1 MPNTV
6 SANTLKIVLPVKGM
20 SCASCAARIEKKV
33 GQLEGVN
40 DVSVIFGSEKAS
52 IELDTSTSS
61 IAKVMETIE
70 KLGFQV
76 PQNKITFPVEGM
88 TCASCV
94 SRVEKNL
101 LKIEGVTD
109 AKVNLASGKA
119 LVEYINDRVE
129 IEDFRASLEKI
140 GFHVPNDTSEG
151 LENTN
156 GKKEHVEKQNSL
168 LTLKVIVSAALSLVI
183 FLIGMSDT
191 LSSSLGQQGTH
202 WLMFLLT
209 TPVQFWAGSQF
220 YKGAWAGFRHGYS
233 DMNTLIVVGTSV
245 AYLYSLFAILFPSV
259 IRGIDDKVP
268 IYFDTAAMIITLVLL
283 GRFLEARAKGHAS
296 DAIKKLIGLQPK
308 TARVIRDEKEIEI
321 PISQLMV
328 GDIISIRP
336 GEKVPVDGVISE
348 GETSIDESMITGE
361 SIPVEKTVKDQV
373 IGASINKTG
382 YFKIRATRLGKDSV
396 LSNIIKLVDEAQG
409 SKAPVQRLADKVA
422 GIFVPTVI
430 VIASIAFII
439 WWAFGASMT
448 TLPTGPFL
456 FAMMIF
462 IAVMIIACP
471 CALGLAT
478 PTAIMV
484 GTGKGAELGI
494 LIKGGEILEGV
505 QRLDTIIFDKTGT
518 LTKGEPQVK
527 DIYIDPDIKM
537 SDEEFLVIAA
547 SLEKGSEHPLGEAVV
562 REAHNKKLSLK
573 KISNFEALPG
583 FGVRAN
589 LDDSEIILASIKF
602 FDSQGI
608 EFSSLR
614 IKADSFAIQGKTPM
628 ILSINSRPAGII
640 AVADTVRPE
649 AMSVV
654 KRLKDK
660 GLQVVMM
667 TGDNSQTAA
676 TVGKELGITDILSE
690 ILPAGKTDEVK
701 RLMDEGHNVAMV
713 GDGINDAP
721 ALAQAHIGIALG
733 SGTDVAME
741 ASDITLMTKDLHAVL
756 SAIELS
762 EQTMRKIKQNLFWAF
777 FYNILGI
784 PIAAGILFPQFGLLL
799 KPIFAAAAMAFS
811 SVSVVSNS
819 LLLKRF
825 KPSLH

>member
-1 MPNTV
+1 ME
-6 SANTLKIVLPVKGM
+6 TLKIILPVKGM

-33 GQLEGVN
+33 GELDGVHG
-40 DVSVIFGSEKAS
+40 VSVIFGSEKATVDLDPSTAS
-52 IELDTSTSS
+52 IE
-61 IAKVMETIE
+61 KVLQAID
-70 KLGFQV
+70 KLGFEV

-119 LVEYINDRVE
+119 LVEYFDDRIK

-140 GFHVPNDTSEG
+140 GFHVPNI
-151 LENTN
+151 
-156 GKKEHVEKQNSL
+156 EHEDIHEISAKDESAQKLNST
-168 LTLKVIVSAALSLVI
+168 LTLKVAVSAGLSLLI
-183 FLIGMSDT
+183 FIIGMGEAFS
-191 LSSSLGQQGTH
+191 LSIPLSKSATH
-202 WLMFLLT
+202 WLLLLLT

-220 YKGAWAGFRHGYS
+220 YKGACAGLRHGYS
-233 DMNTLIVVGTSV
+233 DMNTLIVAGTSV
-245 AYLYSLFAILFPSV
+245 AYLYSLFAIMFPSV
-259 IRGIDDKVP
+259 IRGIDGEVP
-268 IYFDTAAMIITLVLL
+268 LYFDTAAMIITLVLL
-283 GRFLEARAKGHAS
+283 GRLLEARAKGHAS

-308 TARVIRDEKEIEI
+308 TARVLRDEKEIEI
-321 PISQLMV
+321 PVSQLSI

-336 GEKVPVDGVISE
+336 GEKVPVDGIISK

-361 SIPVEKTVKDQV
+361 SIPVEKKVGDDV

-382 YFKIRATRLGKDSV
+382 YFNIRATRLGRDSV

-430 VIASIAFII
+430 AIASIAFFL
-439 WWAFGASMT
+439 WWLFGESFT

-527 DIYIDPDIKM
+527 DIFVDPEINM
-537 SDEEFLVIAA
+537 SDEEFLLIAA

-562 REAHNKKLSLK
+562 REAEKNKLSLK
-573 KISNFEALPG
+573 NISNFKALPG
-583 FGVRAN
+583 FGVRAE
-589 LDDSEIILASIKF
+589 LDGSEIIFGSINY
-602 FDSQGI
+602 FDSQDFD
-608 EFSSLR
+608 FSRLR
-614 IKADSFAIQGKTPM
+614 TQAESFALQGKTPM
-628 ILSINSRPAGII
+628 ILSIDSQPSGII
-640 AVADTVRPE
+640 AVADTIKPE
-649 AMSVV
+649 AMAVV
-654 KRLKDK
+654 KRLKNR
-660 GLQVVMM
+660 GLKVVMM
-667 TGDNSQTAA
+667 TWDNSQTAA
-676 TVGKELGITDILSE
+676 TVGNELGINDILSE
-690 ILPAGKTDEVK
+690 VLPSGKVDEVK
-701 RLMDEGHNVAMV
+701 RLMDEGYNVAMV

-741 ASDITLMTKDLHAVL
+741 ASDITLMTKDLNAVL

-762 EQTMRKIKQNLFWAF
+762 EQTMKKIKQNLFWAF

>member
-1 MPNTV
+1 VTNT
-6 SANTLKIVLPVKGM
+6 TPKEILKVILPVKGM

-33 GQLEGVN
+33 GELEGVH
-40 DVSVIFGSEKAS
+40 DVSVVFGSEKATVDLDPS
-52 IELDTSTSS
+52 SGSVGQVLDT
-61 IAKVMETIE
+61 ID
-70 KLGFQV
+70 KLGFEV
-76 PQNKITFPVEGM
+76 PQNIITFPVEGM

-119 LVEYINDRVE
+119 LVEYIGDRIR
-129 IEDFRASLEKI
+129 IEDFRSSLDNI
-140 GFHVPNDTSEG
+140 GFHVPQDDLNGIEG
-151 LENTN
+151 DSAQDINAQKLDSSLAVKVAISA
-156 GKKEHVEKQNSL
+156 GLSL
-168 LTLKVIVSAALSLVI
+168 LI
-183 FLIGMSDT
+183 FFIGMGESFSISIP
-191 LSSSLGQQGTH
+191 LSQQASH
-202 WLMFLLT
+202 WLLLILT

-220 YKGAWAGFRHGYS
+220 YKGAWSGLRHGYS
-233 DMNTLIVVGTSV
+233 DMNTLIVAGTSV

-259 IRGIDDKVP
+259 IKGIDGKVP
-268 IYFDTAAMIITLVLL
+268 LYFDTAAMIITLVLL
-283 GRFLEARAKGHAS
+283 GRLLEARAKGHAS

-308 TARVIRDEKEIEI
+308 IARVIRDEKEIET
-321 PISQLMV
+321 PVSQLSV

-336 GEKVPVDGVISE
+336 GEKVPVDGIITK

-361 SIPVEKTVKDQV
+361 SIPVEKKVGDEV

-382 YFKIRATRLGKDSV
+382 YFNIRATRLGKDSV

-430 VIASIAFII
+430 AIASVAFFI
-439 WWAFGASMT
+439 WWFFGESLT
-448 TLPTGPFL
+448 TLPTGSFL

-527 DIYIDPDIKM
+527 DIFIDPDNKM
-537 SDEEFLVIAA
+537 SDEEFLTIAA

-562 REAHNKKLSLK
+562 REANEKKLALK
-573 KISNFEALPG
+573 TISSFEALPG
-583 FGVRAN
+583 FGVKAN
-589 LDDSEIILASIKF
+589 LDGTEVILASINF
-602 FDSQGI
+602 FISQDI
-608 EFSSLR
+608 DFILLR
-614 IKADSFAIQGKTPM
+614 ERAESFALQGKTPM
-628 ILSINSRPAGII
+628 ILSADGRPIGII
-640 AVADTVRPE
+640 AVADTIRPE
-649 AMSVV
+649 ARSVV
-654 KRLKDK
+654 KRLKDR
-660 GLQVVMM
+660 GLKVVMM
-667 TGDNSQTAA
+667 TGDNSQTAS
-676 TVGKELGITDILSE
+676 TVGKELGITEILSE
-690 ILPAGKTDEVK
+690 VLPSGKADEVK
-701 RLMDEGHNVAMV
+701 RLMEKGQNVAMV

-721 ALAQAHIGIALG
+721 ALAQAHIGVALG
-733 SGTDVAME
+733 SGTDIAIE
-741 ASDITLMTKDLHAVL
+741 ASDITLMTKDLNAVL

-762 EQTMRKIKQNLFWAF
+762 EQTMKKIKQNLFWAF

-825 KPSLH
+825 KPS